1 MNFKSNVIWEVI
13 DWGGN
18 HSYTHI
24 YVYIYHVLLPLA
36 QVHSYA
42 IHFDVS
48 ALLTFYL
55 FCIKSCSW
63 QTSILWSFPL
73 DFVSLHA
80 SVVKA
85 QLQNIAMHIAIDY
98 RCNSISRCY
107 LCGSVSHFSTHN
119 LGHVTD
125 TFSETNSYVSR
136 KCCIKVQLSN
146 CNFNIYEQ
154 RYIIFPSQLKFTFYQ
169 YSILNV
175 NLLIPSR
182 ATYITDN

>member
-1 MNFKSNVIWEVI
+1 MLHYWIRILYSWWIIKFHKEC
-13 DWGGN
+13 DMRN
-18 HSYTHI
+18 HRFSISYI
-24 YVYIYHVLLPLA
+24 YNIYHVVVPVA
-36 QVHSYA
+36 QVYSYA
-42 IHFDVS
+42 IHLDVS

-63 QTSILWSFPL
+63 QTRILWSFPL

-119 LGHVTD
+119 LGYVTD
-125 TFSETNSYVSR
+125 TFSKTNSYVSR
-136 KCCIKVQLSN
+136 
-146 CNFNIYEQ
+146 
-154 RYIIFPSQLKFTFYQ
+154 
-169 YSILNV
+169 
-175 NLLIPSR
+175 
-182 ATYITDN
+182 

>member
-1 MNFKSNVIWEVI
+1 MLHFSNKLFALHTSLNYKISVIWEIIDLSDVVI
-13 DWGGN
+13 FYKN
-18 HSYTHI
+18 I
-24 YVYIYHVLLPLA
+24 YIYHVLLPVA

-42 IHFDVS
+42 IHFDVF

-119 LGHVTD
+119 LGYVTD
-125 TFSETNSYVSR
+125 TFSKTNSYVSR
-136 KCCIKVQLSN
+136 
-146 CNFNIYEQ
+146 
-154 RYIIFPSQLKFTFYQ
+154 
-169 YSILNV
+169 
-175 NLLIPSR
+175 
-182 ATYITDN
+182 

>member
-1 MNFKSNVIWEVI
+1 MIWEII
-13 DWGGN
+13 DFLIC
-18 HSYTHI
+18 SYAFPI
-24 YVYIYHVLLPLA
+24 YIYHVLLPMA

-42 IHFDVS
+42 IHLDVS

-154 RYIIFPSQLKFTFYQ
+154 RYIIFPTQLRFIFYQ
-169 YSILNV
+169 YSIFNV
-175 NLLIPSR
+175 NLLIPNR